1 MNSAPVISGYEL
13 GQRLLEHPLAEIWRG
28 RSFTGMEV
36 VVLVLS
42 EAGAADPAV
51 RERLGEA
58 SRTAALGPGREEV
71 PLWAANLTATR
82 PYAVTQLVPGQSGAE
97 RLIDPLDGLLGND
110 QESLAAVRNQLAQ
123 YGAAPIPVDG
133 QAPGAAGTPGQ
144 PGAPIAAGQPSGANA
159 PHAFGVPAAHTDGAT
174 AAHNDAT
181 AAHTNG
187 QPPAQPAKSK
197 PKTWLYLVAI
207 VLVLAVF
214 SITYSIGAAVRSA
227 TAKTDPVVPPPA
239 PVSPSPMPTGVLVPG
254 IDKVTAVPW
263 SRATPFVGVAG
274 AVFASGAEL
283 EVARGLGLPF
293 EFGFPDRPVLD
304 QKTSVESSSTIYRR
318 VLTGPGSANAGLDL
332 RIAVQPCRDQAAC
345 LAARAAFDQEWT
357 TAYKAP
363 VPATPR
369 DGRTWYTVDPKPYT
383 FAMTHVFSSQGRWWL
398 AGAAAVAAPGQEQ
411 SAQKVVNDIW
421 RQTG

>member
-1 MNSAPVISGYEL
+1 MNTAPVISGYEL

-28 RSFTGMEV
+28 RSFSGMEV

-110 QESLAAVRNQLAQ
+110 EQSLAAVRNQLAQ
-123 YGAAPIPVDG
+123 YGAAPIPAEG
-133 QAPGAAGTPGQ
+133 QSSVVAGTPGQ
-144 PGAPIAAGQPSGANA
+144 PGAASAAGQPSGQAA
-159 PHAFGVPAAHTDGAT
+159 AAHASGA
-174 AAHNDAT
+174 AG
-181 AAHTNG
+181 AHT
-187 QPPAQPAKSK
+187 PAQTPTHPAKPK
-197 PKTWLYLVAI
+197 PKPWLYLGAI
-207 VLVLAVF
+207 VLVVAVF

-263 SRATPFVGVAG
+263 SRVTASDGVAG
-274 AVFASGAEL
+274 AVYTSGAGL

-318 VLTGPGSANAGLDL
+318 VLAGPGSANAGLDL
-332 RIAVQPCRDQAAC
+332 RIAVQPCRDQADC
-345 LAARAAFDQEWT
+345 LAGRAAFDQDWT
-357 TAYKAP
+357 TAYKMP

-369 DGRTWYTVDPKPYT
+369 DGRTWYAVKPKPYT

-411 SAQKVVNDIW
+411 SAQQVVNDIW

>member
-1 MNSAPVISGYEL
+1 VNTAPVISGYEL

-51 RERLGEA
+51 RARLGEA

-110 QESLAAVRNQLAQ
+110 EQSLAAVRNQLAQ
-123 YGAAPIPVDG
+123 YGAAPIPADV
-133 QAPGAAGTPGQ
+133 QQTR
-144 PGAPIAAGQPSGANA
+144 
-159 PHAFGVPAAHTDGAT
+159 AHTSAQT
-174 AAHNDAT
+174 
-181 AAHTNG
+181 
-187 QPPAQPAKSK
+187 PAQPTKPK
-197 PKTWLYLVAI
+197 PKTWLYVVAV

-274 AVFASGAEL
+274 AVYTSGAGL
-283 EVARGLGLPF
+283 EIARGLGLPF

-318 VLTGPGSANAGLDL
+318 VIAGPASANAGLDL

-345 LAARAAFDQEWT
+345 LAGRAAFDQDWT
-357 TAYKAP
+357 TAYKMP

-369 DGRTWYTVDPKPYT
+369 DGRTWYAVRPKPYT

-411 SAQKVVNDIW
+411 SAQQVVNDIW